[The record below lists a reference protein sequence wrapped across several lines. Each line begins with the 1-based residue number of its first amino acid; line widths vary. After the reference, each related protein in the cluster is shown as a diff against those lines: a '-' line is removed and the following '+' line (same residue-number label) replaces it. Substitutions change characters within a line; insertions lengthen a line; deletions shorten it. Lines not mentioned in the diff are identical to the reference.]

1 MTKLAPVNALMGPA
15 DDNAVEP
22 AVVAVVDD
30 DPRVLEALQDLLEAV
45 GLNVRLYASAEALLE
60 SDGLVGIDCLITDIG
75 LPIMDGSELK
85 RVAKNERPE
94 LPVLLITGRHE
105 LAKRQLSRG
114 QPPEELFRKPFAS
127 EELLAAV
134 FRSIRRA

>member
-1 MTKLAPVNALMGPA
+1 MTELAPVNAL
-15 DDNAVEP
+15 VEP
-22 AVVAVVDD
+22 ADNKSEEPSVVAVVDD

-45 GLNVRLYASAEALLE
+45 GLQVRLYSSAEAILE

-85 RVAKNERPE
+85 NVAKSKRPE

-105 LAKRQLSRG
+105 LEKRQLSRG

-127 EELLAAV
+127 AELLGAV